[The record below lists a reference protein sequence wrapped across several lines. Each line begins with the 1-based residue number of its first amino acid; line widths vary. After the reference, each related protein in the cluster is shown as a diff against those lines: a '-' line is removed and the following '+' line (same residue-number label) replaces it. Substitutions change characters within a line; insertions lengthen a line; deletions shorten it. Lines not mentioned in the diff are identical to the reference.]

1 MSVASNQPPLYEEI
15 TGHTHDSTH
24 QLGVN
29 DIPEIPEIPELQQEE
44 ESNGFVVEHKET
56 EDGSSST
63 VDMEADQNGLET

>member
-1 MSVASNQPPLYEEI
+1 MSVASNQSPLYEEI

-29 DIPEIPEIPELQQEE
+29 EIPEIPELQQEE
-44 ESNGFVVEHKET
+44 ESNGSVVEHKET

-63 VDMEADQNGLET
+63 VDMEAHQNELEA

>member
-29 DIPEIPEIPELQQEE
+29 EIPEIPELQQEE
-44 ESNGFVVEHKET
+44 ESNGSVVEHKET
-56 EDGSSST
+56 EDRSSNT
-63 VDMEADQNGLET
+63 VDMEEENGL

>member
-1 MSVASNQPPLYEEI
+1 MSVASNQPLLYEEI

-29 DIPEIPEIPELQQEE
+29 EIPEISELQQEE
-44 ESNGFVVEHKET
+44 ESNGSVVEHKET

-63 VDMEADQNGLET
+63 ADMEANQNGLETLP